1 MMDISSI
8 LTSTMKDKQCSSL
21 CAFLLLEAGEQDG
34 IHICKSESI
43 AEPNGRLRDKS
54 SKSSDKKGLGNNLSG
69 NNNTGLYDA
78 RYAVF

>member
-1 MMDISSI
+1 MMDISGI

-21 CAFLLLEAGEQDG
+21 CAFLLIEAGEQG
-34 IHICKSESI
+34 GVHICKSESVT
-43 AEPNGRLRDKS
+43 ESNGRLRDKS

-69 NNNTGLYDA
+69 NNSTGLYDA